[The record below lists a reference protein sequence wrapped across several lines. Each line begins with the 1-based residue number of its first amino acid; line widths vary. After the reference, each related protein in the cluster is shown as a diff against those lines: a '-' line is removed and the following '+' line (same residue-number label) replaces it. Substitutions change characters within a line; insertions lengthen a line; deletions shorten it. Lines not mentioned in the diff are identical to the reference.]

1 MGEHLHGYPRCET
14 PAGQPCGSSDL
25 HWEECKNHGA
35 LRSCEASVVDGIP
48 TGQYR
53 CLHDEAVKPAR
64 AAAKAKVG
72 KAVAKR
78 KVKRVVRKAKR
89 KVRRAVRKSRR
100 DNRRTKRKARRV
112 VRRVR
117 RVVRRAKRSAA
128 RKKK

>member
-1 MGEHLHGYPRCET
+1 MAEHLHGYPRCET

-25 HWEECKNHGA
+25 HWEECKSHGA

-48 TGQYR
+48 TGDYR

-64 AAAKAKVG
+64 AAAKAKVAR
-72 KAVAKR
+72 AVAKR

-89 KVRRAVRKSRR
+89 KVRRAVRKTRR
-100 DNRRTKRKARRV
+100 DTRRTKRK
-112 VRRVR
+112 VR
-117 RVVRRAKRSAA
+117 RVVRKAKRSAA